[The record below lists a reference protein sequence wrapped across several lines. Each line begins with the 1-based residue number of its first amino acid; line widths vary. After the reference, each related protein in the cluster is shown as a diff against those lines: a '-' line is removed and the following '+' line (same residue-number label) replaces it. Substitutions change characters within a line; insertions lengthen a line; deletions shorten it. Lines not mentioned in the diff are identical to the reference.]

1 MQAPRE
7 GPDGRHAAQSS
18 SINLSNV
25 IQVHPNDR
33 MRVEASVI
41 SIPGYHTPPVS
52 KWGVDDELYRAAI
65 AVDSVSRLH
74 IYIYRP
80 AYASPD
86 HFSWENF
93 LRAGSDLAE
102 HLAQLSTEFPQRP
115 IIFIA
120 HSLGGV
126 LLKKALFLVHQN
138 LQDPRFKLV
147 VGCLSGILFL
157 GTPHGGVTDED
168 TLLRHN
174 RILHKCAKI
183 ATHKRKLP
191 TSDIFQLANLAVRFE
206 QISSIP
212 LLSVFEC
219 GHRLSCMQRL
229 LGTKQAL
236 VDEQTATISSS
247 MERLFGV
254 HLSHKELC
262 KLSLLTDQ
270 NYSARDFLRTLFEDV
285 TTNEKWAVRCVKS
298 GQQMV
303 SQSPV
308 TSNPLNPPNLADIE
322 LLGITRKLTFTSE
335 KGSHVYKGS
344 GKSTHQIPRRLL
356 LLSPNSERLLSGRKC
371 RLPCFSL
378 AGYPPNRDFVGRKDI
393 LDLMDKHLLPREMPD
408 SGNVHSTRLFAICG
422 MGGVGKT
429 DIAIQYSYSR
439 KEKFG
444 AIFWLE
450 AGGVSQL
457 VSDFGRIPTQLG
469 LEGPDEAQ
477 DLENSK
483 EIAKAWLNKANRNEN
498 QEGGAEENSFWLL
511 IFDNADN
518 LDIIADYLPYDG
530 NGSVLITSRDPFAK
544 THFRSDGSGIDLDP
558 LSTVEA
564 ATLLRKLAKGSTEI
578 EDEDELVAS
587 TEVATQFG
595 GLPLAMTQ
603 MAGFIRKRH
612 LSIREYVNLFASD
625 AQYVETR
632 NVSNAE
638 QEYRYGYTLA
648 TTYNFRDLKRH
659 AKKLLQS
666 LAFMNPDRIREDIY
680 IDPQR
685 SRDQGSGLWVASTF
699 ESARYELLSSSI
711 IKRNVSRKELWIHP
725 VIQAEVRTGMDAQ
738 QCYQTFK
745 EDLYLLSEIWPP
757 GDLCRQARE
766 RWALC
771 EDLFPHLER
780 LYQIYIEYSQAWARF
795 PVDPA
800 FPILLNEAAVY
811 LHERG
816 FSHEGK
822 AYLTLAL
829 DLCGRDNILQEPL
842 VSDMHLT
849 MGALSNETND
859 AQSCLEHNIICL
871 TRRKA
876 EAGKN
881 NKPDLRFAFAHSQL
895 GIAYMMIG
903 KFALATEYFKQCI
916 EMIKGLDVDVDEFG
930 FPVCNLGLAYWV
942 QGELDA
948 ADETLTDLLMQR
960 EKRHGKLDRV
970 SYKTGRVLQALG
982 NVKNSKAARL
992 AADGN
997 HESAKRLWDE
1007 AFNIH
1012 SECLKQYESTLGKF
1026 NHRTADAC
1034 HKLAEH
1040 HIRYKQHDLAQ

>member
-52 KWGVDDELYRAAI
+52 KWGVDDEL
-65 AVDSVSRLH
+65 
-74 IYIYRP
+74 
-80 AYASPD
+80 
-86 HFSWENF
+86 
-93 LRAGSDLAE
+93 AGSDLAE

-191 TSDIFQLANLAVRFE
+191 TSNIFQLANLAVRFE

-219 GHRLSCMQRL
+219 GHHLSCMQRL

-247 MERLFGV
+247 MERLFGQM
-254 HLSHKELC
+254 KNEL
-262 KLSLLTDQ
+262 
-270 NYSARDFLRTLFEDV
+270 
-285 TTNEKWAVRCVKS
+285 
-298 GQQMV
+298 
-303 SQSPV
+303 
-308 TSNPLNPPNLADIE
+308 
-322 LLGITRKLTFTSE
+322 KLTFTSE

-356 LLSPNSERLLSGRKC
+356 LLSPNSERLLS
-371 RLPCFSL
+371 
-378 AGYPPNRDFVGRKDI
+378 DI

-429 DIAIQYSYSR
+429 DIAIQYAYSR

-483 EIAKAWLNKANRNEN
+483 EIAKAWLNKTNRNEN
-498 QEGGAEENSFWLL
+498 QEGGAEENSIWLL

-578 EDEDELVAS
+578 EDEDELAAS

-638 QEYRYGYTLA
+638 QEYRY
-648 TTYNFRDLKRH
+648 
-659 AKKLLQS
+659 
-666 LAFMNPDRIREDIY
+666 
-680 IDPQR
+680 
-685 SRDQGSGLWVASTF
+685 
-699 ESARYELLSSSI
+699 
-711 IKRNVSRKELWIHP
+711 
-725 VIQAEVRTGMDAQ
+725 
-738 QCYQTFK
+738 
-745 EDLYLLSEIWPP
+745 
-757 GDLCRQARE
+757 
-766 RWALC
+766 
-771 EDLFPHLER
+771 
-780 LYQIYIEYSQAWARF
+780 
-795 PVDPA
+795 
-800 FPILLNEAAVY
+800 
-811 LHERG
+811 
-816 FSHEGK
+816 
-822 AYLTLAL
+822 
-829 DLCGRDNILQEPL
+829 
-842 VSDMHLT
+842 
-849 MGALSNETND
+849 
-859 AQSCLEHNIICL
+859 
-871 TRRKA
+871 
-876 EAGKN
+876 
-881 NKPDLRFAFAHSQL
+881 
-895 GIAYMMIG
+895 
-903 KFALATEYFKQCI
+903 
-916 EMIKGLDVDVDEFG
+916 
-930 FPVCNLGLAYWV
+930 
-942 QGELDA
+942 
-948 ADETLTDLLMQR
+948 
-960 EKRHGKLDRV
+960 
-970 SYKTGRVLQALG
+970 
-982 NVKNSKAARL
+982 
-992 AADGN
+992 
-997 HESAKRLWDE
+997 
-1007 AFNIH
+1007 
-1012 SECLKQYESTLGKF
+1012 
-1026 NHRTADAC
+1026 
-1034 HKLAEH
+1034 
-1040 HIRYKQHDLAQ
+1040 